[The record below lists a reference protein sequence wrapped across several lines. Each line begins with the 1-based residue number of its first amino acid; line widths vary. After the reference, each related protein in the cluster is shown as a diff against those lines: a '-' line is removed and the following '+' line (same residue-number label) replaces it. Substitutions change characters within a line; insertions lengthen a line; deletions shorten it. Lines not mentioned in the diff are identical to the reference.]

1 MEVLSHALDDGRL
14 STKLEKYG
22 KIGKKKAIDIGNAM
36 LKDGYQEDNAI
47 PIATKQAEDWYKNA
61 TEDDLKALKNKNHC
75 A

>member
-1 MEVLSHALDDGRL
+1 MPWTMEDYPQSW
-14 STKLEKYG
+14 KNMEK
-22 KIGKKKAIDIGNAM
+22 KEKAIDIGNAM